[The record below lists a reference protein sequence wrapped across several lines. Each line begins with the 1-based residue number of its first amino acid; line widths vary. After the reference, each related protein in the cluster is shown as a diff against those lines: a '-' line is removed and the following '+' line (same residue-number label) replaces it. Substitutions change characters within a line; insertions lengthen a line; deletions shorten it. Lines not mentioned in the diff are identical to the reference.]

1 MDYPPVFPSQ
11 MGIKGR
17 LWLTNVFQD
26 GSHETHL
33 VFKIVVV
40 KECLNSG
47 DFLIYSPPTLGLGKR
62 SGSPTSVHSRGEG
75 FSASSLR
82 PQEWGPGSQFITFCL
97 PQFLPFL
104 AIYLMSSRTDPWHAG
119 LKVYLFVEEMGS
131 FWSFLNWCR
140 VLVLFRC

>member
-33 VFKIVVV
+33 VFKVVVV

-47 DFLIYSPPTLGLGKR
+47 AFLTYSPPTLGLGKR
-62 SGSPTSVHSRGEG
+62 SGSPTSVRSRGDG

-82 PQEWGPGSQFITFCL
+82 AQGWGPGSLFITSDL
-97 PQFLPFL
+97 SSPSSFLSG
-104 AIYLMSSRTDPWHAG
+104 YLMSSRTDP
-119 LKVYLFVEEMGS
+119 
-131 FWSFLNWCR
+131 
-140 VLVLFRC
+140 